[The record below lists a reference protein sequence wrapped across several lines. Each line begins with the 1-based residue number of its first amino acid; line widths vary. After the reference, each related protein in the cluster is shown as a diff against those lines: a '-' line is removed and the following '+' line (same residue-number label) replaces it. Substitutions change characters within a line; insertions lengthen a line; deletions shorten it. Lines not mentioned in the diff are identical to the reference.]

1 MISPLLF
8 LSKRRYENQD
18 LDFRPNNLLFFVGL
32 EAFVPQEI
40 LSAILKIKIW
50 KLAFNLRPALSI
62 GSTRSGSRSCLSH
75 CFPDSPSDRHRGGGH
90 PPTPATPPCVRV
102 RTRRFELVTLTP
114 IDQRW
119 KSERCEVGVGKP
131 NREGFGPSEVP
142 GAASTT
148 GRVASQSRTIRP
160 SPPSGRPEDF
170 HLQVTEHAQHTT
182 KPLARRTLPHV

>member
-1 MISPLLF
+1 MSKDETGRKPMWSARSNRRELQAALGSKCQSKHTVDRLNPQPASPRHLISKFSGGPRLRSFVQGALL
-8 LSKRRYENQD
+8 
-18 LDFRPNNLLFFVGL
+18 PV
-32 EAFVPQEI
+32 
-40 LSAILKIKIW
+40 
-50 KLAFNLRPALSI
+50 
-62 GSTRSGSRSCLSH
+62 
-75 CFPDSPSDRHRGGGH
+75 SPSDRHRGGGH

-119 KSERCEVGVGKP
+119 KSERFEVGVGKP

-148 GRVASQSRTIRP
+148 GRVASPCIITRP

-170 HLQVTEHAQHTT
+170 HLRVTEHAQHTT
-182 KPLARRTLPHV
+182 KPLARRTLPRV